1 MFLYQHHRLYRH
13 KILITS
19 FLLPVILMTC
29 YFAYRQ
35 MTPFGKSSLLTV
47 DLGQQYVDFLAISE
61 IPCFIIQ
68 AASFI
73 HLAKDWVVRC
83 LVPMHITY

>member
-1 MFLYQHHRLYRH
+1 MFLYQHHRLYRR

-19 FLLPVILMTC
+19 FLLPVILMAC

-47 DLGQQYVDFLAISE
+47 DLGQQYVDFFQLPSKYHS
-61 IPCFIIQ
+61 PPSQ
-68 AASFI
+68 
-73 HLAKDWVVRC
+73 
-83 LVPMHITY
+83 

>member
-1 MFLYQHHRLYRH
+1 MFLYQHHRLYRR

-19 FLLPVILMTC
+19 FLLPVILMAC

-47 DLGQQYVDFLAISE
+47 DLGQQYVDFSVTFE
-61 IPCFIIQ
+61 IPFSTIPVV
-68 AASFI
+68 SFI
-73 HLAKDWVVRC
+73 RLAKGWVAKC
-83 LVPMHITY
+83 LELMHITC